1 MTVTAIPRVLTIG
14 GSDSSGAAGI
24 QSDLKTFEAHGVY
37 GVSALTVITA
47 QNSLGIKSTRT
58 MDADFVTEQIEAVQE
73 LGISS
78 IKKGLLLSEEI
89 LVAVS
94 RALHTLNWSLI
105 ADSLV
110 VFGGGRR
117 LSN

>member
-73 LGISS
+73 LGISA
-78 IKKGLLLSEEI
+78 IKTGFLMREEI
-89 LVAVS
+89 VCAGS
-94 RALHTLNWSLI
+94 RAFATLNGP
-105 ADSLV
+105 LV
-110 VFGGGRR
+110 VDTVV
-117 LSN
+117 